1 MGNTIGV
8 EQSTYMYIC
17 FYFELHV
24 YSHMCRLVALFQK
37 YIFLSY

>member
-17 FYFELHV
+17 FYSELYA
-24 YSHMCRLVALFQK
+24 YSQMCRLVALFQK
-37 YIFLSY
+37 YIFLSC